1 MKGTELVRTLHR
13 WTERHGGVI
22 TRQQAL
28 NLGADDRLIAHLVGT
43 GAWRR
48 MHPGVFVLAGTPHS
62 HTTAVR
68 AALAA
73 LGPGAVAS
81 HESAAWLAG
90 LLDRPPTVVQITVF
104 DDRRRRLP
112 GVRVRRSRHPDRGQS
127 WRGLPCTSSVR
138 ILIDLAGVESP
149 GAVAAA
155 LDRALAAGQV
165 RIGDLERATRAGVQ
179 LAGAP
184 ALRRCLRDLG
194 HIGAPQP
201 SVLESRM
208 ARLFIRYRLPVPRAE
223 LVWGDQRQYR
233 LDFAYPAI
241 RLAIEVYG
249 YAWHHSPQQLDRDL
263 ARQRHL
269 QREGWTVLAF
279 TWRQILEDSEG
290 VAAEVEATYRRLS
303 AAA

>member
-1 MKGTELVRTLHR
+1 MKDARTLYR
-13 WTERHGGVI
+13 WAEHHGGII

-28 NLGADDRLIAHLVGT
+28 NLGADDRLIGHLVRS

-48 MHPGVFVLAGTPHS
+48 LHPGVFALTGTPDTHA
-62 HTTAVR
+62 TAVR

-73 LGPGAVAS
+73 LGPGAMAS
-81 HESAAWLAG
+81 HQSAAWLAG
-90 LLDRPPTVVQITVF
+90 LRERPPSVVQITVF

-112 GVRVRRSRHPDRGQS
+112 GVRVHRSRYPDRGQVC
-127 WRGLPCTSSVR
+127 RGLRCTSSAR
-138 ILIDLAGVESP
+138 ILIDLAGIEAP

-165 RIGDLERATRAGVQ
+165 RVGDLEQATRAGAR

-184 ALRRCLRDLG
+184 ALRRCLRHLG

-201 SVLESRM
+201 SALESQM

-223 LVWGDQRQYR
+223 VVWGELRQYR

-269 QREGWTVLAF
+269 QREGWTVLAY
-279 TWRQILEDSEG
+279 TWRQVLEDPEG
-290 VAAEVEATYRRLS
+290 VAAEIEAMHRRLS

>member
-1 MKGTELVRTLHR
+1 MKDTERARTLHR
-13 WTERHGGVI
+13 SAERHGGVI

-28 NLGADDRLIAHLVGT
+28 NLGADDRLIAHLVRS

-48 MHPGVFVLAGTPHS
+48 LHPGVFALAGTPNTHA
-62 HTTAVR
+62 TAVR

-81 HESAAWLAG
+81 HQSAAWLAG
-90 LLDRPPTVVQITVF
+90 LRERPPAVVQITVF
-104 DDRRRRLP
+104 DLRRRRLP
-112 GVRVRRSRHPDRGQS
+112 GVRVHRSRHPDRPQA
-127 WRGLPCTSSVR
+127 WRGLPCTSSAR

-149 GAVAAA
+149 AAVAAA

-165 RIGDLERATRAGVQ
+165 RIGDLERATRAGSR

-223 LVWGDQRQYR
+223 VVWGDQRQYR

-263 ARQRHL
+263 ARQRRL
-269 QREGWTVLAF
+269 QGEGWTVLAY
-279 TWRQILEDSEG
+279 TWRQILEDPEG
-290 VAAEVEATYRRLS
+290 VAVEIEGMYRRLS
-303 AAA
+303 AA